1 MSEWSRSPPFR
12 LWGAEGDAVRHLI
25 MLQRCFGGREM
36 RWSDALVTLTRRH
49 AGGCFS
55 GMEMALR
62 REMERLAP
70 DASAILT
77 GVPDNCCWAYIQRD
91 PTLIGATLLDHF
103 RDRAAISLMQQDHHA
118 GQTPEG
124 EGEHQPFQ
132 ADVED
137 ALVTINLSLGGWGGR
152 RADADPMPI
161 DLHAEAIPELV
172 WNAAAIMAGA
182 MMIGGTSGESD
193 VLALLDE
200 AGNAFLARYDEEH
213 APYTQAALLAHRLRA
228 NGIDEGHLLRLARH
242 RHIVP
247 LLAIMA
253 DRIGADMATT
263 VRTVVD
269 TSEQMLF
276 TLCRAAEFPRE
287 VAVRLV
293 LGRRSVAQGVD
304 DSMLV
309 ELADGYD
316 LMAPAEARDAMAGLR
331 VTEPFRAKLALM
343 HDRRMRHGY

>member
-1 MSEWSRSPPFR
+1 MSEWFRSPPFR
-12 LWGAEGDAVRHLI
+12 SWGAEGDPVRHMI
-25 MLQRCFGGREM
+25 MLQRCFSGREM
-36 RWSDALVTLTRRH
+36 RWSDALVTRTRRH
-49 AGGCFS
+49 AGGCLS

-62 REMERLAP
+62 LEMERLTP

-77 GVPDNCCWAYIQRD
+77 GVPDACCWTHIQRD
-91 PTLIGATLLDHF
+91 PTLIGATLLGHF

-118 GQTPEG
+118 GPAP
-124 EGEHQPFQ
+124 EGEHQPFH

-137 ALVTINLSLGGWGGR
+137 ALATINSSLAGWAEG

-161 DLHAEAIPELV
+161 DLHAEAVPELV
-172 WNAAAIMAGA
+172 WSAAAILAGA
-182 MMIGGTSGESD
+182 MMSSGASRASD

-200 AGNAFLARYDEEH
+200 AGNAILARYDEEH
-213 APYTQAALLAHRLRA
+213 APYTQAALLAHRLRTK
-228 NGIDEGHLLRLARH
+228 GIDEGHLLRLARH

-253 DRIGADMATT
+253 DRIGADMAAT

-269 TSEQMLF
+269 ASEQMLF
-276 TLCRAAEFPRE
+276 MLCRAAEFPRE

-316 LMAPAEARDAMAGLR
+316 LMALAEARDAMVDLR
-331 VTEPFRAKLALM
+331 VTEPFRVKLALM
-343 HDRRMRHGY
+343 HDRRTRHGY